1 VAHTMMSLSKRR
13 CAWSIIGGADKIGG
27 CNGRKMKPV
36 KLPKMLWIMP
46 TGDSSN
52 QVTSAMILNI
62 ANIMIKDN
70 TIVMVSDLP
79 SRYKLH
85 GQIRNKRNNR
95 DIKRVR
101 GNSALSSNRKRGSI
115 DGMNNLMAVRRM

>member
-1 VAHTMMSLSKRR
+1 
-13 CAWSIIGGADKIGG
+13 
-27 CNGRKMKPV
+27 
-36 KLPKMLWIMP
+36 
-46 TGDSSN
+46 
-52 QVTSAMILNI
+52 MILNI

-85 GQIRNKRNNR
+85 GQIRNKRNIR

-101 GNSALSSNRKRGSI
+101 GNSALSSNRKWGFI